1 MTNEEKDKIKDK
13 WGPIINSM
21 GLTGSKADWMAE
33 YANSHFD
40 KENDRDKKI
49 DTLLNNTLASDGT
62 TSDFPSI
69 LPMAM
74 RVASKTVGLDLV
86 SVKPLDS
93 FNTDEELERMKNEVK
108 AENRER
114 KIDALTENKD
124 FEEMKVE
131 EHPDYK
137 TGPKPKLFYLDFQ
150 YGTAS
155 I

>member
-21 GLTGSKADWMAE
+21 GITGSKADWMAE
-33 YANSHFD
+33 YAN
-40 KENDRDKKI
+40 KQNE
-49 DTLLNNTLASDGT
+49 TLQVNTLASDGT

-74 RVASKTVGLDLV
+74 RVASQTVGLDLV
-86 SVKPLDS
+86 SVKPMES
-93 FNTDEELERMKNEVK
+93 INHEEMDRIKNEVK

-137 TGPKPKLFYLDFQ
+137 IPGPTGKLFYLDFQ

>member
-1 MTNEEKDKIKDK
+1 
-13 WGPIINSM
+13 
-21 GLTGSKADWMAE
+21 
-33 YANSHFD
+33 
-40 KENDRDKKI
+40 
-49 DTLLNNTLASDGT
+49 
-62 TSDFPSI
+62 
-69 LPMAM
+69 M
-74 RVASKTVGLDLV
+74 RVAARTIGQDLV
-86 SVKPLDS
+86 SVKPMES
-93 FNTDEELERMKNEVK
+93 INHEEMDRIKNEVK

-137 TGPKPKLFYLDFQ
+137 IPGPTGKLFYLDFQ

>member
-1 MTNEEKDKIKDK
+1 MTNEEKDKTYDK
-13 WGPIINSM
+13 WSSIINSM
-21 GLTGSKADWMAE
+21 GITGSKSDWMTE
-33 YANSHFD
+33 YAN
-40 KENDRDKKI
+40 KQIE
-49 DTLLNNTLASDGT
+49 TLQENTLASDDT
-62 TSDFPSI
+62 TSDFPSL
-69 LPMAM
+69 LPIAM
-74 RVASKTVGLDLV
+74 RVAARTIGQDLV
-86 SVKPLDS
+86 SVKPMDS

-137 TGPKPKLFYLDFQ
+137 TAPKPKLFYLDFQ

>member
-40 KENDRDKKI
+40 KENDKKI

-74 RVASKTVGLDLV
+74 RLASQTVGLDLV

-150 YGTAS
+150 YGTSS

>member
-1 MTNEEKDKIKDK
+1 MNSEEKDKIYSK
-13 WGPIINSM
+13 WGSIIDSM

-33 YANSHFD
+33 YAN
-40 KENDRDKKI
+40 KQNE
-49 DTLLNNTLASDGT
+49 TLQENTLATEDTNSE
-62 TSDFPSI
+62 FPSI

-74 RVASKTVGLDLV
+74 KLASHTVGLDLV

-108 AENRER
+108 SENRER

-131 EHPDYK
+131 DHPDYK

>member
-1 MTNEEKDKIKDK
+1 MDNEEKTLKK
-13 WGPIINSM
+13 WDPILDSM
-21 GLTGSKADWMAE
+21 GITGSKADWMTE
-33 YANSHFD
+33 YTN
-40 KENDRDKKI
+40 KQNENLQK
-49 DTLLNNTLASDGT
+49 NTLSSEGT
-62 TSDFPSI
+62 TSDFPSL
-69 LPMAM
+69 LPIAM
-74 RVASKTVGLDLV
+74 RVAAKTIGQDLV
-86 SVKPLDS
+86 SVKPMES
-93 FNTDEELERMKNEVK
+93 INHEEMDRIKNEVK

-137 TGPKPKLFYLDFQ
+137 IPGPTGKLFYLDFQ